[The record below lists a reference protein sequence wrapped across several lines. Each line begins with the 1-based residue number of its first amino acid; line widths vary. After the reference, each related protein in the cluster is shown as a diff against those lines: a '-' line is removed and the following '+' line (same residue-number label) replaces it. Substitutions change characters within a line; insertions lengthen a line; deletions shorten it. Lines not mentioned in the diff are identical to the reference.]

1 MQKKV
6 EKTAM
11 KRIVMARPR
20 QNILLWSCVCT
31 QELRKTKTYLQMTI
45 PIERRRLVML
55 TKYPNGGDTR
65 QIEEFFVLPRT
76 MLNRMM
82 QLLRQRMQS
91 AMINL
96 SMKVKVVFWNTL
108 LRTGMLI
115 KRISA
120 MTMRENTFSAVKIL
134 SKLFPKLWKEI
145 EIFANIWD
153 KITPCSGSLESENKH
168 HYQHCIFSLE
178 LLLASGTQKR
188 EDKDFTGVWYLDL
201 HNFTI
206 SKTRPSSDSEA
217 VTMYKL
223 KGKSLIMGT
232 GQGFK

>member
-20 QNILLWSCVCT
+20 QNILLWSWVCT
-31 QELRKTKTYLQMTI
+31 QELRRTKTYLQMTI
-45 PIERRRLVML
+45 PIERRRLVMF

-65 QIEEFFVLPRT
+65 QIEEFFVLPRA

-91 AMINL
+91 AVINL
-96 SMKVKVVFWNTL
+96 SMKVKLVFWNTL

-120 MTMRENTFSAVKIL
+120 MAMRENTFSGVKML
-134 SKLFPKLWKEI
+134 SKLSPILRKEI
-145 EIFANIWD
+145 KIFPNIWA
-153 KITPCSGSLESENKH
+153 KIIPCRGSLESENKH
-168 HYQHCIFSLE
+168 HHQ
-178 LLLASGTQKR
+178 
-188 EDKDFTGVWYLDL
+188 
-201 HNFTI
+201 
-206 SKTRPSSDSEA
+206 
-217 VTMYKL
+217 
-223 KGKSLIMGT
+223 
-232 GQGFK
+232 

>member
-31 QELRKTKTYLQMTI
+31 QELRKTKTYLKMTI

-96 SMKVKVVFWNTL
+96 SMKVKVVF
-108 LRTGMLI
+108 
-115 KRISA
+115 
-120 MTMRENTFSAVKIL
+120 
-134 SKLFPKLWKEI
+134 
-145 EIFANIWD
+145 
-153 KITPCSGSLESENKH
+153 
-168 HYQHCIFSLE
+168 
-178 LLLASGTQKR
+178 
-188 EDKDFTGVWYLDL
+188 
-201 HNFTI
+201 
-206 SKTRPSSDSEA
+206 
-217 VTMYKL
+217 
-223 KGKSLIMGT
+223 
-232 GQGFK
+232 